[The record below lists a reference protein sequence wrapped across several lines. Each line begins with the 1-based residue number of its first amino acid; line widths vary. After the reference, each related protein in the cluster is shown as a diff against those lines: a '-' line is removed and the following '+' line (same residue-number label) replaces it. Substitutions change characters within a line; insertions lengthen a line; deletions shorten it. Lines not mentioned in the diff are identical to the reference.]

1 MLSTEDMTKEERV
14 QYWEMVI
21 EEFNE
26 SGLTKTDYCRNND
39 IPVST
44 FNYWENRL
52 KEMAQEKEMEGS
64 RFVELPAPAD
74 ERRHPASPIPGRCA
88 GDFYPELAVMY
99 EGVDIFLN
107 SDTPL
112 PLLSAVLEEIGYVK

>member
-1 MLSTEDMTKEERV
+1 MLSTEDMTKEERA
-14 QYWEMVI
+14 QYWEMVV

-52 KEMAQEKEMEGS
+52 KEMVQAKEMEGH
-64 RFVELPAPAD
+64 RFVELPVPVD
-74 ERRHPASPIPGRCA
+74 EKRHPPAAIPG
-88 GDFYPELAVMY
+88 GGFHTELVVMY
-99 EGVDIFLN
+99 GGVSLFLN

-112 PLLSAVLEEIGYVK
+112 PLLSAVLEEMGYA